1 MLVID
6 AGHGGEDGGAISA
19 DGLVESEVNLDI
31 ALRVRD
37 LARFLG
43 IPVVLTRDSQ
53 ELDYPLDA
61 KTTAARKK
69 WDTRR
74 RVEQINAI
82 PGAVLVSIHQNCY
95 PATGPWG
102 AQVLYGPL
110 ESSRVLGERLHS
122 ELWPSWPRKTG
133 GSGAGG

>member
-1 MLVID
+1 MRFAVCSGENGTGRAGILCIVAILICAIMLNSFLGAGTRSVSGTGTDTRPVLVID

-61 KTTAARKK
+61 KTTAAGKSG
-69 WDTRR
+69 T
-74 RVEQINAI
+74 QG
-82 PGAVLVSIHQNCY
+82 GAWSRSMPF
-95 PATGPWG
+95 PARCW
-102 AQVLYGPL
+102 
-110 ESSRVLGERLHS
+110 
-122 ELWPSWPRKTG
+122 
-133 GSGAGG
+133 